1 MEAVKQKSHKL
12 LRILLLVAR
21 KLWREPPDARL
32 ELSRRD
38 DAVAARPHLMHQAGV
53 GIRDLPAHAKRIL
66 HVQLVF
72 ITIIHKEFC
81 QRNAVAET
89 LEGGVHE
96 TGIAKVRETTQAR
109 TARRLAGIV
118 LVVITRIRR
127 RGIRAGE
134 KNGEVTKQIGQKKLQ
149 RMLIQKYAR
158 KSLQTSTLRRDHYFW
173 QGLVSR
179 GWVDRKVSR

>member
-21 KLWREPPDARL
+21 KLRREPPDARL

-53 GIRDLPAHAKRIL
+53 GVRDLSAHAKRIL

-72 ITIIHKEFC
+72 ITIINKEFR

-127 RGIRAGE
+127 GGIRAE
-134 KNGEVTKQIGQKKLQ
+134 KKNGEIKQVKLQ
-149 RMLIQKYAR
+149 RMLIQNYAR
-158 KSLQTSTLRRDHYFW
+158 KRLQTSTLGRVHYLW

-179 GWVDRKVSR
+179 VG